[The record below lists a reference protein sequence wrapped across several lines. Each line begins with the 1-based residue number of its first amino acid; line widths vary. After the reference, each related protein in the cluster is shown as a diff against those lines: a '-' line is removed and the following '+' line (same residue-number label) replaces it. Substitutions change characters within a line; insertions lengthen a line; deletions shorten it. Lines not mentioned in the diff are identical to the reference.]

1 MGPLTVAPW
10 GKWCGGFGWSGP
22 IEAGSRRRVQESCSL
37 AGTRFNVLTE
47 PDVFSQVFSWRG
59 LSLLGLALVLHLDGV
74 SQCSLLDATYGL
86 SSSEGLSALGL
97 QAHLLLLLL
106 HKHRGS
112 WHVQRV
118 SALPLTLLLCFIL
131 AGEI

>member
-1 MGPLTVAPW
+1 MYFLKFSPG
-10 GKWCGGFGWSGP
+10 
-22 IEAGSRRRVQESCSL
+22 EAFLSL
-37 AGTRFNVLTE
+37 A
-47 PDVFSQVFSWRG
+47 S
-59 LSLLGLALVLHLDGV
+59 LSFLRLDGV

-97 QAHLLLLLL
+97 EAHLLLLLL

-118 SALPLTLLLCFIL
+118 SALPLTRLLCFIL